1 MKRIV
6 GNLTNKDNLKRLFVF
21 LIGLFILAINYNL
34 FILTN
39 EFNIGGMTGIATMLN
54 FLCGIK
60 PSYFIFISSVFLIIL
75 SYFTLD
81 KDTTYNSVIGAI
93 LYPVLIDFV
102 KPFCDLIA
110 PNLSF
115 SNIVITIIIA
125 GTLLG
130 IGNGLIYKSGF
141 TVGGSDIIMK
151 IIHKYQHLTEGKSQ
165 LLMNTVIVLLGILV
179 FGIPSAIYS
188 LILLLISTKIV
199 DKIIIGIS
207 TSKMFLISSK
217 KYQKIKEY
225 VINDMKTGV
234 TILDTTGGFL
244 FEKGKMLQVVV
255 PTRSY
260 NAFKEK
266 ILKIDSNAFIIVS
279 DCYEVTGGKKEKKKL
294 IF

>member
-60 PSYFIFISSVFLIIL
+60 PSYFIFISSIFLIIL

-115 SNIVITIIIA
+115 SNIVI
-125 GTLLG
+125 
-130 IGNGLIYKSGF
+130 
-141 TVGGSDIIMK
+141 
-151 IIHKYQHLTEGKSQ
+151 
-165 LLMNTVIVLLGILV
+165 IL
-179 FGIPSAIYS
+179 
-188 LILLLISTKIV
+188 
-199 DKIIIGIS
+199 
-207 TSKMFLISSK
+207 
-217 KYQKIKEY
+217 
-225 VINDMKTGV
+225 
-234 TILDTTGGFL
+234 
-244 FEKGKMLQVVV
+244 
-255 PTRSY
+255 
-260 NAFKEK
+260 
-266 ILKIDSNAFIIVS
+266 
-279 DCYEVTGGKKEKKKL
+279 
-294 IF
+294 

>member
-39 EFNIGGMTGIATMLN
+39 GFNIGGMTGIATMLN

-60 PSYFIFISSVFLIIL
+60 PSYFIFISSIFLIIL

-165 LLMNTVIVLLGILV
+165 LLMNTVSSHFTHYHQVHSIRVLQ
-179 FGIPSAIYS
+179 
-188 LILLLISTKIV
+188 
-199 DKIIIGIS
+199 
-207 TSKMFLISSK
+207 M
-217 KYQKIKEY
+217 
-225 VINDMKTGV
+225 
-234 TILDTTGGFL
+234 
-244 FEKGKMLQVVV
+244 
-255 PTRSY
+255 
-260 NAFKEK
+260 
-266 ILKIDSNAFIIVS
+266 
-279 DCYEVTGGKKEKKKL
+279 
-294 IF
+294 

>member
-1 MKRIV
+1 
-6 GNLTNKDNLKRLFVF
+6 
-21 LIGLFILAINYNL
+21 
-34 FILTN
+34 
-39 EFNIGGMTGIATMLN
+39 
-54 FLCGIK
+54 
-60 PSYFIFISSVFLIIL
+60 
-75 SYFTLD
+75 
-81 KDTTYNSVIGAI
+81 
-93 LYPVLIDFV
+93 
-102 KPFCDLIA
+102 
-110 PNLSF
+110 
-115 SNIVITIIIA
+115 
-125 GTLLG
+125 
-130 IGNGLIYKSGF
+130 
-141 TVGGSDIIMK
+141 MK

-266 ILKIDSNAFIIVS
+266 ILEIDSNAFIIVS

>member
-1 MKRIV
+1 
-6 GNLTNKDNLKRLFVF
+6 
-21 LIGLFILAINYNL
+21 
-34 FILTN
+34 
-39 EFNIGGMTGIATMLN
+39 MTGIATMLN

-60 PSYFIFISSVFLIIL
+60 PSYFIFISSIFLIIL

-130 IGNGLIYKSGF
+130 IGNG
-141 TVGGSDIIMK
+141 
-151 IIHKYQHLTEGKSQ
+151 
-165 LLMNTVIVLLGILV
+165 
-179 FGIPSAIYS
+179 AIYS

-266 ILKIDSNAFIIVS
+266 ILEIDSNAFIIVS

>member
-60 PSYFIFISSVFLIIL
+60 PSYFIFISSIFLIIL

-217 KYQKIKEY
+217 KYQKIK
-225 VINDMKTGV
+225 
-234 TILDTTGGFL
+234 
-244 FEKGKMLQVVV
+244 
-255 PTRSY
+255 
-260 NAFKEK
+260 
-266 ILKIDSNAFIIVS
+266 
-279 DCYEVTGGKKEKKKL
+279 
-294 IF
+294 